1 MKNSKFKIF
10 ATLIML
16 MVITAYSY
24 AQTPPSFGPSVDDTT
39 VNGPISGL
47 VALGIIAGAVLGYK
61 KLK

>member
-16 MVITAYSY
+16 MIITTYGY
-24 AQTPPSFGPSVDDTT
+24 GQNPPSFDPNLYDTSAA
-39 VNGPISGL
+39 PISAL
-47 VALGIIAGAVLGYK
+47 VALGIIAGGVLGYK